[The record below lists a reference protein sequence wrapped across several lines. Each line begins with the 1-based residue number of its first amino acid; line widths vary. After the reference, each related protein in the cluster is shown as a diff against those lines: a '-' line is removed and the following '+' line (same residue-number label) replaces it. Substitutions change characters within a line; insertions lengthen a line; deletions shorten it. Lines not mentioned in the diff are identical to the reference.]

1 MSKEKN
7 IPGNV
12 QEDQRDRKMSKGEL
26 VSYGLGGVAS
36 TMPSQFKTAY
46 AMNFMSDVAG
56 LHVGAVGILNT
67 LLIIWDAINDPIFGM
82 IMDKV
87 NFKKGKF
94 LPWLQISVIAIPVAT
109 ILLFTIPTGIPMMAK
124 IIWATLAYM
133 LWDTAYTLC
142 DVPIF
147 GIVTTMTTD
156 QKERISLN
164 SKIGRAHV

>member
-1 MSKEKN
+1 LAA
-7 IPGNV
+7 I
-12 QEDQRDRKMSKGEL
+12 
-26 VSYGLGGVAS
+26 VA
-36 TMPSQFKTAY
+36 
-46 AMNFMSDVAG
+46 
-56 LHVGAVGILNT
+56 
-67 LLIIWDAINDPIFGM
+67 LITKVWDAINDPIFGM
-82 IMDKV
+82 IMDNV

-94 LPWLQISVIAIPVAT
+94 LPWLRISVIAIPVAT

-147 GIVTTMTTD
+147 GIVTTMTID

-164 SKIGRAHV
+164 SIGRTNIY

>member
-1 MSKEKN
+1 
-7 IPGNV
+7 
-12 QEDQRDRKMSKGEL
+12 
-26 VSYGLGGVAS
+26 
-36 TMPSQFKTAY
+36 
-46 AMNFMSDVAG
+46 
-56 LHVGAVGILNT
+56 
-67 LLIIWDAINDPIFGM
+67 
-82 IMDKV
+82 MDKV

-147 GIVTTMTTD
+147 SLFVTAFS
-156 QKERISLN
+156 ISLSVLSLLDSIKN
-164 SKIGRAHV
+164 NPKGQITNDI